1 MRWRYFIILQA
12 IILIAVSGVVYLHQD
27 KTNLVKTPPTVLAKW
42 YKPENKRQVWL
53 HNMFKLR
60 REMQAVELYA
70 KNQDA
75 ELLQKWVKQ
84 LDEHYLKI
92 ADMVPAWQK
101 KLAINT
107 MAELKSA
114 SENKDYPAV
123 LVQHKELQQSCDSCH
138 DDYQAVTALTYRAPD
153 FSKISITDEVSY
165 VDHMHTL
172 TTQVNQIKISAQ
184 DGNKALAL
192 SSLSDLTQGMN
203 TLGETCVD
211 CHKKDR
217 KPYPSE
223 TMKSTLVSLEK
234 SLTSG
239 TAKQQGRDLGTLA
252 VLACA
257 RCHGTHRLAYG
268 AKKQLSSEVSFK
280 QLIRH

>member
-53 HNMFKLR
+53 HTMFKLR
-60 REMQAVELYA
+60 REMQAVEFYA
-70 KNQDA
+70 KKQDA
-75 ELLQKWVKQ
+75 ELLQKWVTQ

-92 ADMVPAWQK
+92 SDMVPTWQK
-101 KLAINT
+101 KLAVNT
-107 MAELKSA
+107 LGELKAA
-114 SENKDYPAV
+114 SDNKDYSAV
-123 LVQHKELQQSCDSCH
+123 LTQHKELQQSCDSCH

-153 FSKISITDEVSY
+153 FSKISITDKVSY
-165 VDHMHTL
+165 VEHMDTL

-192 SSLSDLTQGMN
+192 SSLADLNQGMN

-217 KPYPSE
+217 KPYPDE

-239 TAKQQGRDLGTLA
+239 TAKEQGRDLGTLA

-268 AKKQLSSEVSFK
+268 AKKQLSSEVSFS